1 MSDRAA
7 IGARSAE
14 SIVNDVAD
22 GTLSPETVFA
32 DVIGRI
38 GERNP
43 QLGAFVHFDPEEA
56 RRASELSSRAGRL
69 RAVPLAVKD
78 NISTV
83 GTLTTCA
90 SRILEGYRSPTNAT
104 VIARLVA
111 AGAWVAGKTNLDEF
125 AMGSSTEHSVFG
137 TTSNPWEISRVPGG
151 SSGGSAAAVAA
162 GLVPVALGSDTG
174 GSVRQPAS
182 FCGVIG
188 LKPTWGRVSRS
199 GLVAFA
205 SSLDQIGV
213 FARSAR
219 DCARVLG
226 VVAGHDPLD
235 ATSSLEPVPDYEEG
249 LDAGLAGMRVGIV
262 DGTWEELDDEMRS
275 SFESSLEILRSL
287 GASVERVTLPSL
299 GLSVAVYYVIA
310 NAEASANL
318 ARFDGIR
325 YGRRAP
331 GEHSLRE
338 TWVRSRTEGF
348 GEEVKRRIMLGTFAL
363 SSGYHDA
370 YYGRAQQ
377 VRAAISSELRRAFAS
392 VDLLAMPTTPSVA
405 FRKGEKLDDPLA
417 MYLSDVYT
425 APANLAG
432 IPAISVPA
440 GISAAGLPIG
450 IQFLG
455 PDFAEARLLRAA
467 RAMETKVTIP
477 RIAPGFRTGKL
488 AT

>member
-1 MSDRAA
+1 MTDRVSAA
-7 IGARSAE
+7 VRSAE
-14 SIVNDVAD
+14 SISRDVAD
-22 GTLSPETVFA
+22 GSLRVEDLLD
-32 DVIGRI
+32 DVVGRI
-38 GERNP
+38 SARDRD
-43 QLGAFVHFDPEEA
+43 LGAFVHFDPEEA
-56 RRASELSSRAGRL
+56 RSALERSPRTGKLAG
-69 RAVPLAVKD
+69 VPFAAKD
-78 NISTV
+78 NLSTR

-90 SRILEGYRSPTNAT
+90 SRILEGYRSPTDAT
-104 VIARLVA
+104 VISRLVA

-137 TTSNPWEISRVPGG
+137 PTSNPWDTSRVPGG

-162 GLVPVALGSDTG
+162 GLVPFALGSDTG

-213 FARSAR
+213 FSRSAR

-226 VVAGHDPLD
+226 VIAGHDPLD
-235 ATSSLEPVPDYEEG
+235 STSSLEAVPDYEVG
-249 LDAGLAGMRVGIV
+249 LEQGLRGVRVGVV
-262 DGTWEELDDEMRS
+262 DGTWESLDDEMRS
-275 SFESSLEILRSL
+275 SFERSLAILRSL
-287 GASVERVTLPSL
+287 GATVDRVTLPSL
-299 GLSVAVYYVIA
+299 GLSIAVYYIIA

-325 YGRRAP
+325 FGRRAP
-331 GEHSLRE
+331 GSHSLRE

-348 GEEVKRRIMLGTFAL
+348 GDEVKRRIMLGTFAL
-363 SSGYHDA
+363 SSGYYDA

-377 VRAAISSELRRAFAS
+377 VRAAISAEFKRAFEA
-392 VDLLAMPTTPSVA
+392 VDLVAMPTTPSVA

-417 MYLSDVYT
+417 MYLSDVFT

-440 GISAAGLPIG
+440 GVSAAGLPIG
-450 IQFLG
+450 LQFLSPHFG
-455 PDFAEARLLRAA
+455 EALLLRAA
-467 RAMETKVTIP
+467 QAMESEVSVP
-477 RIAPGFRTGKL
+477 RIAPGF
-488 AT
+488 

>member
-1 MSDRAA
+1 MLD
-7 IGARSAE
+7 E
-14 SIVNDVAD
+14 IVD
-22 GTLSPETVFA
+22 GIATNS
-32 DVIGRI
+32 GK
-38 GERNP
+38 
-43 QLGAFVHFDPEEA
+43 LGAFVHFEPDEA
-56 RRASELSSRAGRL
+56 KRALERSPRTGRL
-69 RAVPLAVKD
+69 AGVPFAAKD
-78 NISTV
+78 NISTL

-90 SRILEGYRSPTNAT
+90 SRILGGYRSPTDAT

-137 TTSNPWEISRVPGG
+137 PTSNPWDTTRVPGG

-162 GLVPVALGSDTG
+162 GIVPFALGSDTG

-226 VVAGHDPLD
+226 VIAGHDALD
-235 ATSSLEPVPDYEEG
+235 STSSLEAVPDYEEG
-249 LDAGLAGMRVGIV
+249 LDQGLAGVRVGVV
-262 DGTWEELDDEMRS
+262 DGTWESLDDEMRA
-275 SFESSLEILRSL
+275 SFERSL
-287 GASVERVTLPSL
+287 DLLRALGATVDRVALPSL
-299 GLSVAVYYVIA
+299 GLSIAVYYIIA

-348 GEEVKRRIMLGTFAL
+348 GDEVKRRIMLGTFAL
-363 SSGYHDA
+363 SSGYYDA

-377 VRAAISSELRRAFAS
+377 VRAAISAEFQRAFDT

-417 MYLSDVYT
+417 MYLSDVFT

-432 IPAISVPA
+432 IPAISVPS
-440 GISAAGLPIG
+440 GISAEGLPIG
-450 IQFLG
+450 LQFLG
-455 PDFAEARLLRAA
+455 PHFGEPLLLRAA
-467 RAMETKVTIP
+467 QALEAGVSVP
-477 RIAPGFRTGKL
+477 RIAPGF
-488 AT
+488 